1 MIRVGVIGFG
11 NWGVKV
17 VENILF
23 HPEIQL
29 ISIAEKCSIKRE
41 KISTLYPH
49 LKIYSEG
56 ETLIV
61 DKEVDAVFVVT
72 NATSHY
78 YLVKCSLLAKKHV
91 FVEKPFTTSSVEASE
106 LIQLAKINQLVIVVD
121 HILLYNNSLIKFQT
135 LINQHILGNTI
146 HYLSRR
152 ANNTICLKDVDV
164 LWDLAYHDL
173 SMLLSLFAEKP
184 IHLNVLGETNSNDG
198 LMHTANLELNYPS
211 GFTATIYCSWNAKQK
226 ERSVQI
232 IGDNNELFFNEQTGE
247 CYTIDQANK
256 RINIENSNQSE
267 NPLYNV
273 IDSFVNKI
281 STKDLDDRYLNLSL
295 SIITILEAAHAS
307 FALNGANVEIVWNEM
322 H

>member
-1 MIRVGVIGFG
+1 M
-11 NWGVKV
+11 
-17 VENILF
+17 
-23 HPEIQL
+23 
-29 ISIAEKCSIKRE
+29 
-41 KISTLYPH
+41 
-49 LKIYSEG
+49 
-56 ETLIV
+56 
-61 DKEVDAVFVVT
+61 
-72 NATSHY
+72 
-78 YLVKCSLLAKKHV
+78 
-91 FVEKPFTTSSVEASE
+91 
-106 LIQLAKINQLVIVVD
+106 
-121 HILLYNNSLIKFQT
+121 LYNKSLIKFQT

-198 LMHTANLELNYPS
+198 LMHTANLVLNYPS

-232 IGDNNELFFNEQTGE
+232 TGDKNELFFNEQTGE
-247 CYTIDQANK
+247 CYTIDQASK

-281 STKDLDDRYLNLSL
+281 NTKDLDDRYLNLSL